1 MQMTTTP
8 VPYIYSK
15 FIYRRH
21 ELEKYIK
28 EEKNDT
34 LYMRQKLNLVNSNM
48 KQSQHKIRIEH
59 NSSI

>member
-15 FIYRRH
+15 FINRRH
-21 ELEKYIK
+21 ELEKCIK

-34 LYMRQKLNLVNSNM
+34 LYMRHKLNLVNYNV
-48 KQSQHKIRIEH
+48 KQSQHKLRIEH